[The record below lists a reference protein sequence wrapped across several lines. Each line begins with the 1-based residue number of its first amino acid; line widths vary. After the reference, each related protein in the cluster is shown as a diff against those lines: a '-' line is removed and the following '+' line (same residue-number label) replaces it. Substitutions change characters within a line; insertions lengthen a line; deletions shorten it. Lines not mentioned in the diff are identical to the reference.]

1 MRNELGLF
9 GSEKKTLRELERES
23 EGAMKRK
30 LGPTEGSKVQ
40 SCVSNNSCVPGASF
54 LLSLSRAR
62 LTGSGKTSTNTVWF
76 ASWLLHALCK
86 WFWSNHFSLT
96 GPQGLYL

>member
-54 LLSLSRAR
+54 LLSLSRASHR
-62 LTGSGKTSTNTVWF
+62 FWQDQHKHSLVCILAF
-76 ASWLLHALCK
+76 ARSV
-86 WFWSNHFSLT
+86 
-96 GPQGLYL
+96 